1 MPDLEPIRGQIRFF
15 LDELSTRNEH
25 HGFER
30 LCGEVVRKRICNN
43 VVPATGPVSSGGDHG
58 RDLETFKTYLEASPL
73 RDSTFLGTA
82 SVGVLVFACSTEKE
96 PQKGKMRSDVDKIM
110 ERGEAP
116 ERICFLSADNVP
128 VGKRHD
134 VQDEVWEKHKV
145 RLEVFDAQ
153 WLAEQ
158 LAERDL
164 FWVAEKYLNLP
175 SDIYPALPND
185 EEDEW
190 YSSAKE
196 RWRDRTSTGHN
207 YQEFEDLRLA
217 LRHASRSERHHGD
230 VLDWQEKVLS
240 FTGSG
245 PTDRVKR
252 QTVYE
257 VIVAD
262 VYAGGDLRR
271 HEVAARAYLA
281 QTSELGHPS
290 DLKDVAVFLFF
301 CLGAVA
307 EGRIGFGDKELDGW
321 RSAMAHRLDELLRET
336 DPQASPSTRC
346 SLLDT
351 RGFLSLMPT
360 LGPGPNMDVD
370 AAMARWEELL
380 ELAPR
385 APLYPLDPLSDFLNR
400 SIEWVGEHPR
410 YPALVRALDELVG
423 QRSGDAVAADKA
435 RKRAIAWRRSGRLVR
450 AIGELHVAKVKWFAE
465 ETLEGTVLS
474 MLMIARCY
482 AELDLVLASKQY
494 ALAAA
499 ALADGSTN
507 ARVLRQ
513 LPAAVLEAADA
524 EYVGGNWLGFDTM
537 ARTGTALLAATGSTE
552 EDEWIAY
559 VDRLAYH
566 ASLIQLFCER
576 FDLPTLAKIPKDLL
590 AFLDWEEAEE
600 MMMLSAREQW
610 RTADYL
616 WDTMRE
622 QLAGR
627 PFGDATRRREVSWA
641 ALGVEWHV
649 AFDNNYGATPAAEE
663 FCALAQVVLVE
674 LADVDLGLLPTSV
687 RVSLRVEARKA
698 ARLKPVPSNNG
709 RDWDLRLPLDPPPSD
724 PDGISY
730 ELRLTAIVLE
740 ILREVST
747 IPSSD
752 FYAAVQRLFQEDL
765 PTKAFVAKPYRELYR
780 GFVER
785 DQFEAQPRSLT
796 DPPGAERVFAP
807 RGHEELG
814 WRDGPGP
821 GYDAGEARDAI
832 RRRYENSLAPIRHT
846 LGKLVRDEQFC
857 ALISKLCE
865 EGWKDWHIL
874 QTLANV
880 AANERLSRMV
890 APNAWGPNIAPTMQ
904 QLINKEET
912 GEEAGNLPESVFSET
927 NLRTHLMMS
936 MTVFAKYHGL
946 EVRQRTPDFPALE
959 RLLTERYGFKD
970 DVEHDAVF
978 EGCDDS

>member
-30 LCGEVVRKRICNN
+30 LCGEVVRKRICSN

-73 RDSTFLGTA
+73 RDSAFLGTA
-82 SVGVLVFACSTEKE
+82 AEDVLVFACSTEKE
-96 PQKGKMRSDVDKIM
+96 PQKGKIRSDVDKIM

-116 ERICFLSADNVP
+116 ERIYFLSADNVP

-134 VQDEVWEKHKV
+134 VQDEVWKECGV

-164 FWVAEKYLNLP
+164 YWVAVKYLNMP
-175 SDIYPALPND
+175 SDIYPALPED
-185 EEDEW
+185 REDEW
-190 YSSAKE
+190 YSSARE
-196 RWRDRTSTGHN
+196 RWADRASTGHN

-217 LRHASRSERHHGD
+217 LRHASRSESHYGD
-230 VLDWQEKVLS
+230 VLGWQEKILS
-240 FTGSG
+240 FAGSG

-252 QTVYE
+252 QAVYE
-257 VIVAD
+257 VVVAD

-271 HEVAARAYLA
+271 HEAAAKAYLA
-281 QTSELGHPS
+281 EIPGLEHPS
-290 DLKDVAVFLFF
+290 DLKDAAVFLYF
-301 CLGAVA
+301 CVGAAA
-307 EGRIGFGDKELDGW
+307 EGRLGFATERLDGW
-321 RSAMAHRLDELLRET
+321 RRALVDRLDGLLRET
-336 DPQASPSTRC
+336 ESEASPSARC
-346 SLLDT
+346 ALLDT
-351 RGFLSLMPT
+351 RGFLSLMPD
-360 LGPGPNMDVD
+360 LGAEPSMDVD
-370 AAMARWEELL
+370 AAVARWEELL

-385 APLYPLDPLSDFLNR
+385 APMYPLDPLSDFLNR
-400 SIEWVGEHPR
+400 SIELVGEHPR
-410 YPALVRALDELVG
+410 YPALVHALDELVG
-423 QRSGDAVAADKA
+423 RRYGDASAADKA
-435 RKRAIAWRRSGRLVR
+435 RKRALAWRRSGRLVR

-474 MLMIARCY
+474 MLMTARSY
-482 AELDLVLASKQY
+482 AELGLVFASKQY

-537 ARTGTALLAATGSTE
+537 ARTGTALLAAAGSTE

-566 ASLIQLFCER
+566 ASLVQLFCER
-576 FDLPTLAKIPKDLL
+576 FRFEDLAKIPRDLL

-600 MMMLSAREQW
+600 LMMPNAREQW

-616 WDTMRE
+616 WGTMRE
-622 QLAGR
+622 QLFGR
-627 PFGDATRRREVSWA
+627 PFGDAARRREISWA

-649 AFDNNYGATPAAEE
+649 AFDNNYGATPGAEE
-663 FCALAQVVLVE
+663 FCALAQIVLAE
-674 LADVDLGLLPTSV
+674 LADTDLGLLPTSV
-687 RVSLRVEARKA
+687 RVSLRVEERKA
-698 ARLKPVPSNNG
+698 ARLKPVASNDG
-709 RDWDLRLPLDPPPSD
+709 RDWDLRLPREPAPPD
-724 PDGISY
+724 TDGMSY

-740 ILREVST
+740 ILREASV

-752 FYAAVQRLFQEDL
+752 FYSAVQRLFQDDL
-765 PTKAFVAKPYRELYR
+765 PTKVFVARPYRALYR

-785 DQFEAQPRSLT
+785 EQFETQPRSLP
-796 DPPGAERVFAP
+796 DPPGADRPFAP

-821 GYDAGEARDAI
+821 GYDPEEARGAI
-832 RRRYENSLAPIRHT
+832 KRRYENSLSPIRQT
-846 LGKLVRDEQFC
+846 LTRLVRNQRFC
-857 ALISKLCE
+857 ALVSKLRE

-874 QTLANV
+874 QTLTNV
-880 AANERLSRMV
+880 AINERLNRTVS
-890 APNAWGPNIAPTMQ
+890 PDAWGPNIAPTMRR
-904 QLINKEET
+904 LINEEET
-912 GEEAGNLPESVFSET
+912 IEESQNLPDSVFSED
-927 NLRTHLMMS
+927 NLRLHLMTS
-936 MTVFAKYHGL
+936 MTTFATYHGL
-946 EVRQRTPDFPALE
+946 EVQQRTPDFPALE

-970 DVEHDAVF
+970 DVEHDPVF
-978 EGCDDS
+978 EACGDP